1 MSDKKQLKEAIKRE
15 YAKCATDPVYF
26 LGKYGIIQ
34 HPVRG
39 KVNFNLYDF
48 QEKSL
53 ESFMKHDYNIVLKAR
68 QLGLSTLTAGYA
80 LWMMTFQQDKNIL
93 VIATKQETAKNLVTK
108 VRVMHANLPGWLK
121 QPCVEDNKL
130 SLRYKNGSQIKAVA
144 SSEESGRS
152 EALSLLIIDEAAFID
167 KIDTIWGAAQQTLA
181 TGGRAL
187 VISTPNGVGNFF
199 HKTWIGAEDGTNDF
213 NFIKLHWSV
222 HPERGQEWRDEQD
235 KLLGPSLAAQECDC
249 DFITSGRGVI
259 DGLLLENLKETSVRE
274 PMEKRGI
281 DSNYWIW
288 QPPNYT
294 KNYVVSAD
302 VSRGDGTDYSAFH
315 IIDVESLEQVAEY
328 KGKISTQDFGNMLV
342 NVASE
347 YNNALLVVEN
357 NNIGWAAIQQVI
369 DREYPNLFYTSKD
382 LQYVD
387 VQHQI
392 TNKYRVQERNMVPG
406 FSTTQKTR
414 PLIVAKLE
422 EMFREESVVVHSQRL
437 IDELFVFIYNGNRAE
452 AMTGYNDDLVM
463 SYSILLWIRDTAI
476 RIQSERNELQ
486 SSMIGAIGNLNERTP
501 IMTNDNRPKSNP
513 YEIDIKGEKE
523 DLTWL
528 LG

>member
-15 YAKCATDPVYF
+15 YAKCATDPTYF

-34 HPVRG
+34 HPVKG

-53 ESFMKHDYNIVLKAR
+53 KSFMKHDYNIVLKAR

-167 KIDTIWGAAQQTLA
+167 KIDTIWGASQQTLA

-199 HKTWIGAEDGTNDF
+199 HKTWVGAENGTNDF

-222 HPERGQEWRDEQD
+222 HPEREQEWRDEQD

-249 DFITSGRGVI
+249 DFITSGRGVV
-259 DGLLLENLKETSVRE
+259 DGLLLEQMKESSVRE
-274 PMEKRGI
+274 PIEKRGI

-315 IIDVESLEQVAEY
+315 IIDVETLEQVAEY

-422 EMFREESVVVHSQRL
+422 EMFREESVMVHSQRL

-463 SYSILLWIRDTAI
+463 SFAIALWVRDTALRLRAEGI
-476 RIQSERNELQ
+476 ELSKQAIQGIGQNSGVYTSEVQ
-486 SSMIGAIGNLNERTP
+486 K
-501 IMTNDNRPKSNP
+501 NDSW
-513 YEIDIKGEKE
+513 EMDVKGEKE

-528 LG
+528 IK

>member
-259 DGLLLENLKETSVRE
+259 DGLLLEKMKESSVRE
-274 PMEKRGI
+274 PIEKRGI

-463 SYSILLWIRDTAI
+463 SFAIALWVRDTALRLRAEGI
-476 RIQSERNELQ
+476 ELSKQAIQGIGQNPGIYTSEVEK
-486 SSMIGAIGNLNERTP
+486 
-501 IMTNDNRPKSNP
+501 NDSW
-513 YEIDIKGEKE
+513 EMDVKGEKE

-528 LG
+528 IK

>member
-15 YAKCATDPVYF
+15 YAKCAQDPVYF

-53 ESFMKHDYNIVLKAR
+53 ESFMQHDYNIVLKAR

-259 DGLLLENLKETSVRE
+259 DGLLLENLKESSVRE
-274 PMEKRGI
+274 PIEKRGI

-392 TNKYRVQERNMVPG
+392 TNKYRSQERNMVPG
-406 FSTTQKTR
+406 FSTT
-414 PLIVAKLE
+414 
-422 EMFREESVVVHSQRL
+422 
-437 IDELFVFIYNGNRAE
+437 
-452 AMTGYNDDLVM
+452 
-463 SYSILLWIRDTAI
+463 
-476 RIQSERNELQ
+476 
-486 SSMIGAIGNLNERTP
+486 
-501 IMTNDNRPKSNP
+501 
-513 YEIDIKGEKE
+513 
-523 DLTWL
+523 
-528 LG
+528 

>member
-1 MSDKKQLKEAIKRE
+1 MSEDKKQLKEAIKRE
-15 YAKCATDPVYF
+15 YAKCAQDPTYF

-53 ESFMKHDYNIVLKAR
+53 KSFMKHDYNIVLKAR

-167 KIDTIWGAAQQTLA
+167 KIDTIWGASQQTLA

-187 VISTPNGVGNFF
+187 IISTPNGVGNFF

-222 HPERGQEWRDEQD
+222 HPDREQDWRDDQD

-259 DGLLLENLKETSVRE
+259 DGILLEKMKESSIRE

-288 QPPNYT
+288 EPPNYT

-387 VQHQI
+387 VQHQM
-392 TNKYRVQERNMVPG
+392 TNKYRAQERNMVPG
-406 FSTTQKTR
+406 FSTTSKTR
-414 PLIVAKLE
+414 PLIIAKLE
-422 EMFREESVVVHSQRL
+422 EMFREESVVVHSNRL

-452 AMTGYNDDLVM
+452 AMSGYNDDLVM
-463 SYSILLWIRDTAI
+463 SFAIALWVRDTAL
-476 RIQSERNELQ
+476 RLRSEGVEL
-486 SSMIGAIGNLNERTP
+486 SKRAISGISQNPAVYKQNLDK
-501 IMTNDNRPKSNP
+501 NDSW
-513 YEIDIKGEKE
+513 EMDVKGEKE

-528 LG
+528 IK

>member
-259 DGLLLENLKETSVRE
+259 DGLLLENLKESSVRE

-315 IIDVESLEQVAEY
+315 IIDVETLEQVAEY

-392 TNKYRVQERNMVPG
+392 TNKYRSQERNMVPG

-463 SYSILLWIRDTAI
+463 SFAIALWVRDTALRLRAEGI
-476 RIQSERNELQ
+476 ELSKRAIQGIGQNSGIYTSEVQ
-486 SSMIGAIGNLNERTP
+486 K
-501 IMTNDNRPKSNP
+501 NDSW
-513 YEIDIKGEKE
+513 EMDVKGEKE

-528 LG
+528 IK

>member
-15 YAKCATDPVYF
+15 YAKCATDPTYF

-34 HPVRG
+34 HPVKG

-249 DFITSGRGVI
+249 DFITSGRGVV
-259 DGLLLENLKETSVRE
+259 DGLLLEKMKESGVRE
-274 PMEKRGI
+274 KIEKRGI

-315 IIDVESLEQVAEY
+315 IIDVETLEQVAEY

-387 VQHQI
+387 VQHQM

-422 EMFREESVVVHSQRL
+422 EMFREESVMVHSQRL

-463 SYSILLWIRDTAI
+463 SFAIALWVRDTALRLRAEGI
-476 RIQSERNELQ
+476 ELSKQAIQGIGQNSGVYTSEVQ
-486 SSMIGAIGNLNERTP
+486 K
-501 IMTNDNRPKSNP
+501 NDSW
-513 YEIDIKGEKE
+513 EMDVKGEKE

-528 LG
+528 IK

>member
-152 EALSLLIIDEAAFID
+152 EALSLLIIDEAAFIE

-199 HKTWIGAEDGTNDF
+199 HKTWVGAENGTNDF

-222 HPERGQEWRDEQD
+222 HPEREQAWRDEQD

-259 DGLLLENLKETSVRE
+259 DGLLLENLKESSVRE

-452 AMTGYNDDLVM
+452 AMQGYNDDLVM
-463 SYSILLWIRDTAI
+463 SFAIALWVRDTALRLRSEGI
-476 RIQSERNELQ
+476 ELSKRAIQGIGQNPGIYTSEVQ
-486 SSMIGAIGNLNERTP
+486 K
-501 IMTNDNRPKSNP
+501 NDSW
-513 YEIDIKGEKE
+513 EMDVKGEKE

-528 LG
+528 IK

>member
-15 YAKCATDPVYF
+15 YAKCATDPTYF

-34 HPVRG
+34 HPVKG

-53 ESFMKHDYNIVLKAR
+53 KSFMKHDYNIVLKAR

-222 HPERGQEWRDEQD
+222 HPERGQEWRNEQD

-249 DFITSGRGVI
+249 DFITSGRGVV
-259 DGLLLENLKETSVRE
+259 DGLLLEKMKESSVRE
-274 PMEKRGI
+274 PIEKRGI

-315 IIDVESLEQVAEY
+315 IIDVETLEQVAEY

-392 TNKYRVQERNMVPG
+392 TNKYRSQERNMVPG
-406 FSTTQKTR
+406 FSTTSKTR

-452 AMTGYNDDLVM
+452 ALKGYNDDLVM
-463 SYSILLWIRDTAI
+463 SFAIALWVRDTALRLRSEGI
-476 RIQSERNELQ
+476 ELSKKAIQGIGQNPGIYTSEVQ
-486 SSMIGAIGNLNERTP
+486 K
-501 IMTNDNRPKSNP
+501 NDSW
-513 YEIDIKGEKE
+513 EMDVKGEKE

-528 LG
+528 IK

>member
-259 DGLLLENLKETSVRE
+259 DGLLLENLKESSVRE

-315 IIDVESLEQVAEY
+315 IIDVETLEQVAEY

-387 VQHQI
+387 VQHQM

-463 SYSILLWIRDTAI
+463 SFAIALWVRDTALRLRAEGI
-476 RIQSERNELQ
+476 ELSKRAIQGIGQNSGIYTSEVQ
-486 SSMIGAIGNLNERTP
+486 K
-501 IMTNDNRPKSNP
+501 NDSW
-513 YEIDIKGEKE
+513 EMDVKGEKE

-528 LG
+528 IK

>member
-1 MSDKKQLKEAIKRE
+1 MENKKQLKEAIKRE
-15 YAKCATDPVYF
+15 YAKCAQDPTYF

-53 ESFMKHDYNIVLKAR
+53 KSFMEHDYNIVLKAR

-93 VIATKQETAKNLVTK
+93 VIATKQDTAKNLVTK

-167 KIDTIWGAAQQTLA
+167 KIDTIWGASQQTLA

-187 VISTPNGVGNFF
+187 IISTPNGVGNFF
-199 HKTWIGAEDGTNDF
+199 HKTWVDAESGASDF

-222 HPERGQEWRDEQD
+222 HPDRGQDWRDEQD

-259 DGLLLENLKETSVRE
+259 DGLLLEKMRESSVRE
-274 PMEKRGI
+274 PMERRGI

-387 VQHQI
+387 VQHQM
-392 TNKYRVQERNMVPG
+392 TNKYRAQERNMVPG
-406 FSTTQKTR
+406 FSTTSKTR
-414 PLIVAKLE
+414 PLIIAKLE
-422 EMFREESVVVHSQRL
+422 EMFREESVNVHSSRL

-452 AMTGYNDDLVM
+452 ALVGYNDDLVM
-463 SYSILLWIRDTAI
+463 SFAIALWVRDTAL
-476 RIQSERNELQ
+476 RLRSEGIEL
-486 SSMIGAIGNLNERTP
+486 SKKAISGISQNPAVYKPEPNK
-501 IMTNDNRPKSNP
+501 NDSW
-513 YEIDIKGEKE
+513 EMDVKGEKE

-528 LG
+528 IK

>member
-15 YAKCATDPVYF
+15 YTKCATDPVYF

-53 ESFMKHDYNIVLKAR
+53 QSFMQHDYNIVLKAR

-199 HKTWIGAEDGTNDF
+199 HKTWVDAENGVSDF

-222 HPERGQEWRDEQD
+222 HPERGQAWRDEQD

-259 DGLLLENLKETSVRE
+259 DGLLLENLKESSVRE

-342 NVASE
+342 NVATE

-387 VQHQI
+387 VQHQM

-463 SYSILLWIRDTAI
+463 SFAIALWVRDTALRLRAEGI
-476 RIQSERNELQ
+476 ELSKQAIQGIGQNPGVYTSEVQ
-486 SSMIGAIGNLNERTP
+486 K
-501 IMTNDNRPKSNP
+501 NDSW
-513 YEIDIKGEKE
+513 EMDVKGEKE

-528 LG
+528 IK

>member
-1 MSDKKQLKEAIKRE
+1 MEDNKKQLKEAIKRE
-15 YAKCATDPVYF
+15 YAKCAQDPTYF

-34 HPVRG
+34 HPVKG

-53 ESFMKHDYNIVLKAR
+53 KSFMKHDYNIVLKAR

-187 VISTPNGVGNFF
+187 IISTPNGVGNFF
-199 HKTWIGAEDGTNDF
+199 HKTWVGAEDGTNDF
-213 NFIKLHWSV
+213 NFINLHWSV
-222 HPERGQEWRDEQD
+222 HPERGQDWRDDQD

-259 DGLLLENLKETSVRE
+259 DGILLEKMKESSIRE

-288 QPPNYT
+288 EPPNYT

-315 IIDVESLEQVAEY
+315 IIDIESLEQVAEY

-342 NVASE
+342 NVSKE
-347 YNNALLVVEN
+347 YNDALLVVEN

-387 VQHQI
+387 VQHQM
-392 TNKYRVQERNMVPG
+392 TNKYRAQERNMVPG
-406 FSTTQKTR
+406 FSTTSKTR
-414 PLIVAKLE
+414 PLIIAKLE
-422 EMFREESVVVHSQRL
+422 EMFREESVVVHSNRL

-452 AMTGYNDDLVM
+452 AMRGYNDDLVM
-463 SYSILLWIRDTAI
+463 SFAIALWVRDTAL
-476 RIQSERNELQ
+476 RLRTEGVEL
-486 SSMIGAIGNLNERTP
+486 SKKAISGISQNPAVYTP
-501 IMTNDNRPKSNP
+501 NFDKNDSW
-513 YEIDIKGEKE
+513 EMDVKGEKE

-528 LG
+528 IK

>member
-1 MSDKKQLKEAIKRE
+1 MEDNKKQLKEAIKRE

-53 ESFMKHDYNIVLKAR
+53 QSFMQHDYNIVLKAR

-130 SLRYKNGSQIKAVA
+130 SLRYRNGSQIKAVA

-187 VISTPNGVGNFF
+187 IISTPNGVGNFF
-199 HKTWIGAEDGTNDF
+199 HKTWVGAESGTNDF
-213 NFIKLHWSV
+213 NFINLHWSV

-259 DGLLLENLKETSVRE
+259 DGLLLEKMKESSIRE

-387 VQHQI
+387 VQHQM
-392 TNKYRVQERNMVPG
+392 TNKYRSQERNMVPG
-406 FSTTQKTR
+406 FSTTSKSR
-414 PLIVAKLE
+414 PLIIAKLE

-437 IDELFVFIYNGNRAE
+437 IDELFVFIYNGNKAE

-463 SYSILLWIRDTAI
+463 SFAIALWVRDTALRLRSEGI
-476 RIQSERNELQ
+476 ELSKKAIQG
-486 SSMIGAIGNLNERTP
+486 IGHNPGVYTSNTE
-501 IMTNDNRPKSNP
+501 TNDSW
-513 YEIDIKGEKE
+513 EMDVKGEKE

-528 LG
+528 IK

>member
-15 YAKCATDPVYF
+15 YAKCAQDPVYF

-53 ESFMKHDYNIVLKAR
+53 ESFMQHDYNIVLKAR

-222 HPERGQEWRDEQD
+222 HPEREQEWRDEQD

-259 DGLLLENLKETSVRE
+259 DGLLLENLKESSVRE

-392 TNKYRVQERNMVPG
+392 TNKYRSQERNMVPG
-406 FSTTQKTR
+406 FSTTSKSR

-463 SYSILLWIRDTAI
+463 SFAIALWVRDTALRLRSEGI
-476 RIQSERNELQ
+476 ELSKKAIQG
-486 SSMIGAIGNLNERTP
+486 IGHNPGVYTSNTE
-501 IMTNDNRPKSNP
+501 TNDSW
-513 YEIDIKGEKE
+513 EMDVKGEKE

-528 LG
+528 IK

>member
-1 MSDKKQLKEAIKRE
+1 MSEQKKQIKEAIKRE
-15 YAKCATDPVYF
+15 YTKCAQDPTYF

-34 HPVRG
+34 HPVKG

-48 QEKSL
+48 QEKAL
-53 ESFMKHDYNIVLKAR
+53 HSFMNSDYNVVLKAR

-80 LWMMTFQQDKNIL
+80 LWMMTFQHDKNIL
-93 VIATKQETAKNLVTK
+93 VIATKQDTAKNLVTK
-108 VRVMHANLPGWLK
+108 VRVMHANLPAWLK

-130 SLRYKNGSQIKAVA
+130 SLRYRNGSQVKAVA

-167 KIDTIWGAAQQTLA
+167 KIDTIWAASQQTLA

-187 VISTPNGVGNFF
+187 IISTPNGVGNFF
-199 HKTWIGAEDGTNDF
+199 HKVWTEAESGINDF
-213 NFIKLHWSV
+213 NFIRLHWSL
-222 HPERGQEWRDEQD
+222 HPDRDDEWRKEQD

-249 DFITSGRGVI
+249 DFITSGRSVI
-259 DGLLLENLKETSVRE
+259 DGLILEKIRENDVRE

-315 IIDVESLEQVAEY
+315 IIDVETLEQVAEY
-328 KGKISTQDFGNMLV
+328 RGKISTQEFGNMLV
-342 NVASE
+342 NVANE

-369 DREYPNLFYTSKD
+369 DREYENLFYTSKD

-387 VQHQI
+387 VQHQM
-392 TNKYRVQERNMVPG
+392 TNKYRAQERNMVPG
-406 FSTTQKTR
+406 FSTTSKTR
-414 PLIVAKLE
+414 PLIIAKLE
-422 EMFREESVVVHSQRL
+422 EMFREESVNVHSKRL

-452 AMTGYNDDLVM
+452 ALIGYNDDLVM
-463 SYSILLWIRDTAI
+463 SFAIALWVRDTAL
-476 RIQSERNELQ
+476 RLRSEGIEL
-486 SSMIGAIGNLNERTP
+486 SKKAISGISQNPAVYKPEPNK
-501 IMTNDNRPKSNP
+501 NDSW
-513 YEIDIKGEKE
+513 EMEVKGEKE

-528 LG
+528 IK

>member
-15 YAKCATDPVYF
+15 YAKCATDPTYF

-34 HPVRG
+34 HPVKG

-53 ESFMKHDYNIVLKAR
+53 KSFMKHDYNIVLKAR

-259 DGLLLENLKETSVRE
+259 DGLLLEKMKESSVRE
-274 PMEKRGI
+274 PIEKRGI

-392 TNKYRVQERNMVPG
+392 TNKYRSQERNMVPG
-406 FSTTQKTR
+406 FSTTSKTR

-422 EMFREESVVVHSQRL
+422 EMFREESVMVHSQRL

-452 AMTGYNDDLVM
+452 ALKGYNDDLVM
-463 SYSILLWIRDTAI
+463 SFAIALWVRDTALRLRAEGI
-476 RIQSERNELQ
+476 ELSKQAIQGIGQNSGVYTSEVQ
-486 SSMIGAIGNLNERTP
+486 K
-501 IMTNDNRPKSNP
+501 NDSW
-513 YEIDIKGEKE
+513 EMDVKGEKE

-528 LG
+528 IK

>member
-1 MSDKKQLKEAIKRE
+1 MEDNKKQLKEAIKRE

-53 ESFMKHDYNIVLKAR
+53 QSFMQHDYNIVLKAR

-130 SLRYKNGSQIKAVA
+130 SLRYRNGSQIKAVA

-187 VISTPNGVGNFF
+187 IISTPNGVGNFF
-199 HKTWIGAEDGTNDF
+199 HKTWVGAESGTNDF
-213 NFIKLHWSV
+213 NFINLHWSV
-222 HPERGQEWRDEQD
+222 HPERGQDWRDEQD

-259 DGLLLENLKETSVRE
+259 DGILLENLKESSVRE

-288 QPPNYT
+288 EPPNYT

-328 KGKISTQDFGNMLV
+328 KGKISKQDFGNMLV

-387 VQHQI
+387 VQHQM
-392 TNKYRVQERNMVPG
+392 TNKYRSQERNMVPG
-406 FSTTQKTR
+406 FSTTSKSR

-437 IDELFVFIYNGNRAE
+437 IDELFVFIYNGNKAE

-463 SYSILLWIRDTAI
+463 SFAIALWVRDTALRLRSEGI
-476 RIQSERNELQ
+476 ELSKKAIQG
-486 SSMIGAIGNLNERTP
+486 IGHNPGVYTSNTE
-501 IMTNDNRPKSNP
+501 TNDSW
-513 YEIDIKGEKE
+513 EMDVKGEKE

-528 LG
+528 IK

>member
-15 YAKCATDPVYF
+15 YAKCATDPTYF

-34 HPVRG
+34 HPVKG

-53 ESFMKHDYNIVLKAR
+53 KSFMKHDYNIVLKAR

-222 HPERGQEWRDEQD
+222 HPERGQEWRNEQD

-249 DFITSGRGVI
+249 DFITSGRGVV
-259 DGLLLENLKETSVRE
+259 DGLLLEQMKESSVRE
-274 PMEKRGI
+274 PIEKRGI

-392 TNKYRVQERNMVPG
+392 TNKYRSQERNMVPG

-422 EMFREESVVVHSQRL
+422 EMFREESVMVHSQRL

-463 SYSILLWIRDTAI
+463 SFAIALWVRDTALRLRAEGI
-476 RIQSERNELQ
+476 ELSKQAIQGIGQNPGVYTSEVQ
-486 SSMIGAIGNLNERTP
+486 K
-501 IMTNDNRPKSNP
+501 NDSW
-513 YEIDIKGEKE
+513 EMDVKGEKE

-528 LG
+528 IK

>member
-15 YAKCATDPVYF
+15 YTKCATDPVYF

-53 ESFMKHDYNIVLKAR
+53 ESFMQHDYNIVLKAR

-80 LWMMTFQQDKNIL
+80 LWMMTFQPDKNIL

-187 VISTPNGVGNFF
+187 IISTPNGVGNFF
-199 HKTWIGAEDGTNDF
+199 HKTWVGAESGTNDF
-213 NFIKLHWSV
+213 NFINLHWSV

-259 DGLLLENLKETSVRE
+259 DGLLLEKMKESSVRE
-274 PMEKRGI
+274 PIEKRGI

-294 KNYVVSAD
+294 RNYVVSAD

-392 TNKYRVQERNMVPG
+392 TNKYRSQERNMVPG
-406 FSTTQKTR
+406 FSTTSKTR

-463 SYSILLWIRDTAI
+463 SFAIALWVRDTALRLRSEGI
-476 RIQSERNELQ
+476 ELSKKAIQGIGQNPGIYTSEVQ
-486 SSMIGAIGNLNERTP
+486 K
-501 IMTNDNRPKSNP
+501 NDSW
-513 YEIDIKGEKE
+513 EMDVKGEKE

-528 LG
+528 IK

>member
-15 YAKCATDPVYF
+15 YAKCATDPTYF

-34 HPVRG
+34 HPVKG

-53 ESFMKHDYNIVLKAR
+53 KSFMEHDYNIVLKAR

-80 LWMMTFQQDKNIL
+80 LWMMTFQPDKNIL

-199 HKTWIGAEDGTNDF
+199 HKTWVDAENGVNDF

-222 HPERGQEWRDEQD
+222 HPEREQEWRAEQD

-259 DGLLLENLKETSVRE
+259 DGLLLEQMKESSVRE

-315 IIDVESLEQVAEY
+315 IIDVETLEQVAEY

-392 TNKYRVQERNMVPG
+392 TNKYRSQERNMVPG

-414 PLIVAKLE
+414 PLIIAKLE
-422 EMFREESVVVHSQRL
+422 EMFREESVMVHSQRL

-452 AMTGYNDDLVM
+452 ALKGYNDDLVM
-463 SYSILLWIRDTAI
+463 SFAIALWVRDTALRLRSEGI
-476 RIQSERNELQ
+476 ELSKKAIQGIGQNPGIYTSEVQ
-486 SSMIGAIGNLNERTP
+486 K
-501 IMTNDNRPKSNP
+501 NDSW
-513 YEIDIKGEKE
+513 EMDVKGEKE

-528 LG
+528 IK

>member
-15 YAKCATDPVYF
+15 YAKCATDPTYF

-34 HPVRG
+34 HPVKG

-53 ESFMKHDYNIVLKAR
+53 KSFMKHDYNIVLKAR

-108 VRVMHANLPGWLK
+108 VRVMHANLPAWLK

-199 HKTWIGAEDGTNDF
+199 HKTWVGAENGTNDF

-222 HPERGQEWRDEQD
+222 HPEREQEWRDEQD

-259 DGLLLENLKETSVRE
+259 DGLLLEKMKESSVRE
-274 PMEKRGI
+274 PIEKRGI

-315 IIDVESLEQVAEY
+315 IIDVETLEQVAEY

-392 TNKYRVQERNMVPG
+392 TNKYRSQERNMVPG
-406 FSTTQKTR
+406 FSTTSKTR

-463 SYSILLWIRDTAI
+463 SFAIALWVRDTALRLRAEGI
-476 RIQSERNELQ
+476 ELSKQAIQGIGQNSGVYTSEVQ
-486 SSMIGAIGNLNERTP
+486 K
-501 IMTNDNRPKSNP
+501 NDSW
-513 YEIDIKGEKE
+513 EMDVKGEKE

-528 LG
+528 IK

>member
-259 DGLLLENLKETSVRE
+259 DGLLLENLKESSVRE

-387 VQHQI
+387 VQHQM
-392 TNKYRVQERNMVPG
+392 TNKYRSQERNMVPG
-406 FSTTQKTR
+406 FSTTSKTR

-452 AMTGYNDDLVM
+452 AMQGYNDDLVM
-463 SYSILLWIRDTAI
+463 SFAIALWVRDTALRLRSEGI
-476 RIQSERNELQ
+476 ELSKRAIQGIGQNPGIYTSEVQ
-486 SSMIGAIGNLNERTP
+486 K
-501 IMTNDNRPKSNP
+501 NDSW
-513 YEIDIKGEKE
+513 EMDVKGEKE

-528 LG
+528 IK

>member
-53 ESFMKHDYNIVLKAR
+53 QSFMQHDYNIVLKAR

-187 VISTPNGVGNFF
+187 IISTPNGVGNFF
-199 HKTWIGAEDGTNDF
+199 HKTWVGAESGTNDF
-213 NFIKLHWSV
+213 NFINLHWSV

-259 DGLLLENLKETSVRE
+259 DGLLLEKMKESSVRE

-294 KNYVVSAD
+294 RNYVVSAD

-392 TNKYRVQERNMVPG
+392 TNKYRSQERNMVPG
-406 FSTTQKTR
+406 FSTTSKTR

-422 EMFREESVVVHSQRL
+422 EMFREESVLVHSNRL
-437 IDELFVFIYNGNRAE
+437 IDELFVFIYNGNKAE

-463 SYSILLWIRDTAI
+463 SFAIALWVRDTALRLRSEGI
-476 RIQSERNELQ
+476 ELSKKAIQG
-486 SSMIGAIGNLNERTP
+486 IGHNPGVYTSNTE
-501 IMTNDNRPKSNP
+501 TNDSW
-513 YEIDIKGEKE
+513 EMDVKGEKE

-528 LG
+528 IK

>member
-26 LGKYGIIQ
+26 LGKYGVIQ
-34 HPVRG
+34 HPLKG

-199 HKTWIGAEDGTNDF
+199 HKTWVGAENGTNDF

-222 HPERGQEWRDEQD
+222 HPEREQEWRDEQD

-259 DGLLLENLKETSVRE
+259 DGLLLENLKESSVRE

-452 AMTGYNDDLVM
+452 AMQGYNDDLVM
-463 SYSILLWIRDTAI
+463 SFAIALWVRDTALRLRSEGI
-476 RIQSERNELQ
+476 ELSKRAIQGIGQNPGIYTSEVQ
-486 SSMIGAIGNLNERTP
+486 K
-501 IMTNDNRPKSNP
+501 NDSW
-513 YEIDIKGEKE
+513 EMDVKGEKE

-528 LG
+528 IK

>member
-1 MSDKKQLKEAIKRE
+1 MSDNKQLKEAIKKE
-15 YAKCATDPVYF
+15 YARCATDPVYF
-26 LGKYGIIQ
+26 LGKYGVIQ
-34 HPVRG
+34 HPLKG

-53 ESFMKHDYNIVLKAR
+53 KSFMEHDYNIVLKAR

-152 EALSLLIIDEAAFID
+152 EALSLLIIDEAALID

-181 TGGRAL
+181 TGGKAL

-199 HKTWIGAEDGTNDF
+199 HKTWVGAENGTNDF

-222 HPERGQEWRDEQD
+222 HPEREQEWRDEQD

-463 SYSILLWIRDTAI
+463 SFAIALWVRDTALRLRAEGI
-476 RIQSERNELQ
+476 ELSKRAIQGIGQNSGIYTSEVQ
-486 SSMIGAIGNLNERTP
+486 K
-501 IMTNDNRPKSNP
+501 NDSW
-513 YEIDIKGEKE
+513 EMDVKGEKE

-528 LG
+528 IK

>member
-259 DGLLLENLKETSVRE
+259 DGLLLENLKESSVRE
-274 PMEKRGI
+274 PIEKRGI

-392 TNKYRVQERNMVPG
+392 TNKYRSQERNMVPG

-463 SYSILLWIRDTAI
+463 SFAIALWVRDTALRLRAEGI
-476 RIQSERNELQ
+476 ELSKQAIQGIGQNPGIYTSEVEK
-486 SSMIGAIGNLNERTP
+486 
-501 IMTNDNRPKSNP
+501 NDSW
-513 YEIDIKGEKE
+513 EMDVKGEKE

-528 LG
+528 IK

>member
-1 MSDKKQLKEAIKRE
+1 MSDNKQLKEAIKKE
-15 YAKCATDPVYF
+15 YARCATDPVYF
-26 LGKYGIIQ
+26 LGKYGVIQ
-34 HPVRG
+34 HPLKG

-259 DGLLLENLKETSVRE
+259 DGLLLENLKESSVRE

-387 VQHQI
+387 VQHQM
-392 TNKYRVQERNMVPG
+392 TNKYRSQERNMVPG
-406 FSTTQKTR
+406 FSTTSKTR

-463 SYSILLWIRDTAI
+463 SFAIALWVRDTALRLRAEGI
-476 RIQSERNELQ
+476 ELSKRAIQGIGQNSGIYTSEVQ
-486 SSMIGAIGNLNERTP
+486 K
-501 IMTNDNRPKSNP
+501 NDSW
-513 YEIDIKGEKE
+513 EMDVKGEKE

-528 LG
+528 IK